1 MSEEKAKLIKDLN
14 SAGIDINFIIQESFL
29 GYKYRKKVNKL
40 YEEKAETPT
49 KLIKM
54 YYSLAPG
61 KVEFDKMKKAFITKY
76 INNESE
82 LEGTHNSIEIK
93 GLKAM
98 YEYIHSDDVNY
109 LFDVYTLKDLNAKLF
124 SFTEYPE
131 YAGDF
136 RRFDVYLPGTG
147 TELSEWSMIRPELK
161 KIDIE
166 IQKLF
171 LNNNQDNKSMLI
183 KVTDKRLLEKT
194 GGIIQGMSG
203 APIIQNGKFVGA
215 VTHVLVNDPTMGYGV
230 FADIMLKQMKEV
242 DY

>member
-1 MSEEKAKLIKDLN
+1 
-14 SAGIDINFIIQESFL
+14 
-29 GYKYRKKVNKL
+29 
-40 YEEKAETPT
+40 
-49 KLIKM
+49 M

-147 TELSEWSMIRPELK
+147 TELSEWSIIRSKLN

-166 IQKLF
+166 VQE
-171 LNNNQDNKSMLI
+171 LI
-183 KVTDKRLLEKT
+183 KKTKKIRENSDVNELL
-194 GGIIQGMSG
+194 
-203 APIIQNGKFVGA
+203 NY
-215 VTHVLVNDPTMGYGV
+215 LDNR
-230 FADIMLKQMKEV
+230 
-242 DY
+242 